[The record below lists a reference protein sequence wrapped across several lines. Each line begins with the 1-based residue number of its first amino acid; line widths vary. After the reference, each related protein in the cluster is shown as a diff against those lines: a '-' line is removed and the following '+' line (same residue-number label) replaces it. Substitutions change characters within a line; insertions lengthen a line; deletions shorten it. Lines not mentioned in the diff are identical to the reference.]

1 MCHVTY
7 ECAAYVSAAKIIYD
21 SLMLF
26 FFLICLICFG
36 WW

>member
-1 MCHVTY
+1 
-7 ECAAYVSAAKIIYD
+7 VSAAKIIYD